1 MTAFDAQAL
10 AALRRG
16 LEHARARDYFA
27 AHDDW
32 EEVWRDLNGQRR
44 MFWQAMIQLVVG
56 AYHYTNGNLRGCR
69 GQWQK
74 ALQKCED
81 LMPSYAAPIPTPLT
95 VSARY
100 VARGFGHGRERSRSP
115 ARSGSFCDFGHLGR
129 LVHACLSVLH
139 YGFPLRCTSAMLAR
153 ARSYTLVRCHSP
165 LSAGDRPCTISY

>member
-16 LEHARARDYFA
+16 LEHFRAHDYFA

-32 EEVWRDLNGQRR
+32 EEVWRDLSGQRR

-74 ALQKCED
+74 ARQKCVD
-81 LMPSYAAPIPTPLT
+81 LAPQYEAPVPEPIMRLHDMLCEGLAIVERGENPLPHVEAFAASV
-95 VSARY
+95 VSEAW
-100 VARGFGHGRERSRSP
+100 
-115 ARSGSFCDFGHLGR
+115 
-129 LVHACLSVLH
+129 
-139 YGFPLRCTSAMLAR
+139 FPLM
-153 ARSYTLVRCHSP
+153 
-165 LSAGDRPCTISY
+165 

>member
-16 LEHARARDYFA
+16 LEHARTRDYFA
-27 AHDDW
+27 AHDEW

-81 LMPSYAAPIPTPLT
+81 LMPSYAAPIPTPLPSLRDMLREGLAM
-95 VSARY
+95 VES
-100 VARGFGHGRERSRSP
+100 GRDPLP
-115 ARSGSFCDFGHLGR
+115 ALG
-129 LVHACLSVLH
+129 VFVTSVISEDW
-139 YGFPLRCTSAMLAR
+139 F
-153 ARSYTLVRCHSP
+153 TLV
-165 LSAGDRPCTISY
+165 

>member
-1 MTAFDAQAL
+1 MTAFDAPAL

-16 LEHARARDYFA
+16 LEHARTRDYFA

-81 LMPSYAAPIPTPLT
+81 LMPSYAAPIPTPLPSLRDMLREGLAM
-95 VSARY
+95 VES
-100 VARGFGHGRERSRSP
+100 GRDPLPVLEV
-115 ARSGSFCDFGHLGR
+115 F
-129 LVHACLSVLH
+129 VTSVISEDW
-139 YGFPLRCTSAMLAR
+139 F
-153 ARSYTLVRCHSP
+153 TLV
-165 LSAGDRPCTISY
+165 

>member
-1 MTAFDAQAL
+1 MTAFDAPAL
-10 AALRRG
+10 ATLRRG
-16 LEHARARDYFA
+16 LEHARTRDYFA

-81 LMPSYAAPIPTPLT
+81 LMPSYAAPIPTPLPSLRDMLREGLAM
-95 VSARY
+95 VES
-100 VARGFGHGRERSRSP
+100 GRDP
-115 ARSGSFCDFGHLGR
+115 LPVLG
-129 LVHACLSVLH
+129 VFVTSVISEDW
-139 YGFPLRCTSAMLAR
+139 F
-153 ARSYTLVRCHSP
+153 TLV
-165 LSAGDRPCTISY
+165 

>member
-16 LEHARARDYFA
+16 LEHARTRDYFA

-81 LMPSYAAPIPTPLT
+81 LMPSYAAPIPTPLPSLRDMLREGLAM
-95 VSARY
+95 VES
-100 VARGFGHGRERSRSP
+100 GRDP
-115 ARSGSFCDFGHLGR
+115 LPVLG
-129 LVHACLSVLH
+129 VFV
-139 YGFPLRCTSAMLAR
+139 TSAI
-153 ARSYTLVRCHSP
+153 SEDWFTLV
-165 LSAGDRPCTISY
+165 